1 MMAEIHYNIQLWR
14 KLRNLV
20 EQKEYLKQIHSN
32 VIYKVTSEDAMLNL
46 LEH

>member
-1 MMAEIHYNIQLWR
+1 MAEIHYNIKLRR

-32 VIYKVTSEDAMLNL
+32 VIYEIIFEDAMFNI